1 LKQYRSLFKA
11 LSQYTN
17 TVSQYTNTVSQY
29 TNTVSQYTNT
39 VSQYTNTQSIQ
50 AVFKFTQSSILV
62 YLKQYVSLFKA
73 VSQSI

>member
-29 TNTVSQYTNT
+29 TNTLSQYTNT
-39 VSQYTNTQSIQ
+39 VSQSIQ
-50 AVFKFTQSSILV
+50 AVFEFTQSSILV